1 MRILLLGGGL
11 QALCC
16 GKSLNELH
24 YQVDA
29 VSDDLQVVKS
39 KFFHTV
45 YRGID
50 SSSIQ
55 IYEILKKEH
64 YDVLIPM
71 VDMNVSFLSKHKQYI
86 EKTFG
91 CKCACAENDLLKIV
105 EDKHSFMDFCKK
117 NQIVHPVTYPLTNSS
132 LEDAIRLVGFPS
144 LIKPDFS
151 IGARGITR
159 VDSVEELKNKFPEI
173 QKQYGT
179 CTLQEFIDN
188 KEYYYNVMLYR
199 TKGGEYPAHAIIK
212 IVRMYP
218 VHAGSSSCCIS
229 VENDELLEI
238 CKGCLDKL
246 NWVGMADFD
255 VLQRLD
261 TKEFKIIE
269 INPRVPASLK
279 GATISGVN
287 IPEVIV
293 KDLMGLPIPSYTYQK
308 GKIMRYLGIDLMWFM
323 KSPNR
328 FKANPSWLSFI
339 GKDIYYQDI
348 YKEDMSTWWTWLAE
362 GLKKLGRR
370 NKRLR

>member
-1 MRILLLGGGL
+1 MKILLLGGGL

-16 GKSLNELH
+16 GQSLSRMQ
-24 YQVDA
+24 YRVDA

-39 KFFHTV
+39 VFFHTV

-71 VDMNVSFLSKHKQYI
+71 VDMNVSFLSKNKHYI

-91 CKCACAENDLLKIV
+91 CKCACAENDLLKVV
-105 EDKHSFMDFCKK
+105 EDKHSFMDFCKM
-117 NQIVHPVTYPLTNSS
+117 NHVPHPVTNRLSHELLDVAITN
-132 LEDAIRLVGFPS
+132 VGFPS

-151 IGARGITR
+151 IGARGITK
-159 VDSVEELKNKFPEI
+159 VNSKEELKTKFPEI

-188 KEYYYNVMLYR
+188 NEFYYNVMLYR
-199 TKGGEYPAHAIIK
+199 TKNGEYLAHAIIK
-212 IVRMYP
+212 IIRMYP
-218 VHAGSSSCCIS
+218 VNAGSSSCCVS
-229 VENDELLEI
+229 VENNELLEI
-238 CKGCLDKL
+238 CKDCLDKL

-261 TKEFKIIE
+261 TEEFKIIE

-279 GATISGVN
+279 GAIISGVN

-293 KDLMGLPIPSYTYQK
+293 KDLMGLPVPSYTYK
-308 GKIMRYLGIDLMWFM
+308 TGMVMRYMGIDIMWLL
-323 KSPNR
+323 KSSKR
-328 FKANPSWLSFI
+328 FKTNPSWLSFI

-348 YKEDMSTWWTWLAE
+348 YKEDISTWWTWLVE

>member
-1 MRILLLGGGL
+1 MKILLLGGGL

-16 GKSLNELH
+16 GKSLKALC

-29 VSDDLQVVKS
+29 VSDDLQVVES
-39 KFFHTV
+39 KFFRTV
-45 YRGID
+45 YTDMD
-50 SSSIQ
+50 SASEQ
-55 IYEILKKEH
+55 IYPILEKEK

-71 VDMNVSFLSKHKQYI
+71 VDMNVSFLSKNKNYI
-86 EKTFG
+86 ESKFG
-91 CKCACAENDLLKIV
+91 CKCACADNDLLKIV
-105 EDKHSFMDFCKK
+105 EDKHVFMGFCQKNGIPHPQTCVLAENSYDIAVKK
-117 NQIVHPVTYPLTNSS
+117 
-132 LEDAIRLVGFPS
+132 VGFPA

-159 VDSVEELKNKFPEI
+159 VDSIEELKSKFPKI

-199 TKGGEYPAHAIIK
+199 TKSGEYPAHAIIK

-238 CKGCLDKL
+238 CKSCLDNL

-308 GKIMRYLGIDLMWFM
+308 GKIMRYLGIDLMWLM

-339 GKDIYYQDI
+339 GKDTYYQDI